1 MHNTS
6 AKSRGIVIS
15 GEDTNYLRSVSGTPS
30 IRANAYWSKKLKDAM
45 PAQNTATIRTTCCD
59 SGAAPGQIIR
69 TITGTTQASALM
81 PAAMRV
87 LRMVRRF
94 LLTGWWVFV
103 AKGATAFV
111 VFFTTRSPVLAILRG
126 SMTSI

>member
-1 MHNTS
+1 M
-6 AKSRGIVIS
+6 S
-15 GEDTNYLRSVSGTPS
+15 GEYNNYLSSVSGTPS
-30 IRANAYWSKKLKDAM
+30 IRASAYWSKKLKDAT

-69 TITGTTQASALM
+69 IITGTTQANALM

-87 LRMVRRF
+87 LRMVRCF

-111 VFFTTRSPVLAILRG
+111 VFFTTRSPVLAILCG
-126 SMTSI
+126 NMTNI